1 VTGDPPE
8 DEGLEPQERPGDTDD
23 VPELDPEFREA
34 LREAAGKPPDS
45 ESGPDTAEYAVGE
58 APDQPPEAAEEEEPA
73 EEEAADEEPPEEDE
87 VAAAEAA
94 EEAEPDEAE
103 EDEAEEEPAEAAAE
117 EPGEPVAADVEQTEV
132 LADSARTEVRQAI
145 AAAEQGG
152 RDWAPPRPPRS
163 GDPDPA
169 PKPKRFW
176 WRFSL
181 ASFLIVASMAAAT
194 AASLLLF
201 LDDIAAKL
209 RDSSIEGVKP
219 FLANVDEGGP
229 ETFLILGSDKR
240 ASAPGDPGRSDTT
253 LLLRLDP
260 DQGRVALMSIPRDLK
275 VDIPGYGVGKFNSAY
290 TFGGPKLTLRVVKQ
304 LTGLQINHLVNV
316 DFLGFVRAVYA
327 IGCVWVDVDRHYY
340 HSNAGLPPS
349 LQYSEINVP
358 AGYQRLCG
366 KDALAYV
373 RYRHTDTDLVRA
385 ARQQDFLREARARVP
400 LSTFINDRGKL
411 IDIFTTYT
419 TSDINSAETMLEVLK
434 LMFNSRNAAIK
445 EVHFPAV
452 LGPSYVYAS
461 RSAIRDAVDQ
471 FLGFQASGGPRG
483 ALDLPARGAKKGGK
497 GKEKPAPAPQS
508 DGLVNAASG
517 SKLFARQVAR
527 KVGADFPVFYPRR
540 LPSGT
545 IYEQSPRVYHMRDTN
560 EDKHGAYRFVLQ
572 LPQGDYFGVQGIR
585 GWDDPPILDGQSI
598 GKTMAGRDYDIFLD
612 GDRVRLVAWHEG
624 DNTYWVVNSLLQT
637 LTNDQMLGIARSVGE
652 IVPKRKPNRHRRRQR

>member
-1 VTGDPPE
+1 
-8 DEGLEPQERPGDTDD
+8 
-23 VPELDPEFREA
+23 
-34 LREAAGKPPDS
+34 
-45 ESGPDTAEYAVGE
+45 
-58 APDQPPEAAEEEEPA
+58 
-73 EEEAADEEPPEEDE
+73 
-87 VAAAEAA
+87 
-94 EEAEPDEAE
+94 
-103 EDEAEEEPAEAAAE
+103 
-117 EPGEPVAADVEQTEV
+117 
-132 LADSARTEVRQAI
+132 
-145 AAAEQGG
+145 
-152 RDWAPPRPPRS
+152 
-163 GDPDPA
+163 
-169 PKPKRFW
+169 
-176 WRFSL
+176 
-181 ASFLIVASMAAAT
+181 
-194 AASLLLF
+194 
-201 LDDIAAKL
+201 
-209 RDSSIEGVKP
+209 
-219 FLANVDEGGP
+219 
-229 ETFLILGSDKR
+229 
-240 ASAPGDPGRSDTT
+240 
-253 LLLRLDP
+253 
-260 DQGRVALMSIPRDLK
+260 VALMSIPRDLK

-340 HSNAGLPPS
+340 HSNAGLPAS
-349 LQYSEINVP
+349 LQYAEINVP

-400 LSTFINDRGKL
+400 LSTFINDRSKL

-434 LMFNSRNAAIK
+434 LMFNSRNSAIK

-461 RSAIRDAVDQ
+461 KPAIHDAVDQ

-483 ALDLPARGAKKGGK
+483 SLDLPNRNANEGTKKK
-497 GKEKPAPAPQS
+497 KATAPPAPQS

-517 SKLFARQVAR
+517 SKVYAKQVAR

-545 IYEQSPRVYHMRDTN
+545 IYSQVPRVYHMRDTD
-560 EDKHGAYRFVLQ
+560 ESFHGAYRFVLQ

-585 GWDDPPILDGQSI
+585 GWEDPPILDGPSI
-598 GKTMAGRDYDIFLD
+598 DKTMGGRDYEIFLD

-624 DNTYWVVNSLLQT
+624 GDTYWVVNSLLQT

-652 IVPKRKPNRHRRRQR
+652 ITPKPKPNRHRHRRR